1 MLRLDHPWLLVL
13 LPLPFLVRWLL
24 PPHAERKAAVR
35 GPFFAELVKLTGQRP
50 STGAVIL
57 QQNVGQ
63 RLLLPLAWLLVVLAL
78 TRPQWVGD
86 PIERIESAR
95 DLLLVVDLSV
105 SMDTRDFTGED
116 GDPVNRLTAVKEVLR
131 DFVAR
136 RETDRLGLVVFGQ
149 AAFLQVPFT
158 LDHPVFLELLDEL
171 QIGMA
176 GPRTMMGDAI
186 GLAIRAF
193 EASEADERLAIVLTD
208 GNDTGSRVPPLKAAE
223 LAARSGITLYTVGVG
238 DPAAAGEAPLDVET
252 LEAVAETT
260 GGRFFLA
267 DDRQDLEQIY
277 GEIDGA
283 EPLEYETLSYRPTY
297 ELYHWPVGGLLVLVI
312 GYHMVMVTLSMWAR
326 RRQEVVHD

>member
-1 MLRLDHPWLLVL
+1 MFRLDHPWLLLL
-13 LPLPFLVRWLL
+13 LPLPLLVRWLL

-50 STGAVIL
+50 STGAVVL
-57 QQNVGQ
+57 RQSVGQ

-105 SMDTRDFTGED
+105 SMSTEDFAAKDGERID
-116 GDPVNRLTAVKEVLR
+116 RLSAVKRVLR
-131 DFVAR
+131 DFVDR
-136 RETDRLGLVVFGQ
+136 RETDRLGLAVFGQ

-171 QIGMA
+171 EIGMA

-208 GNDTGSRVPPLKAAE
+208 GNDTGSKVPPLKAAE
-223 LAARSGITLYTVGVG
+223 LAAQSGITLYTVGVG

-252 LEAVAETT
+252 LGAVAETT

-267 DDRQDLEQIY
+267 DDRQDLERICR
-277 GEIDGA
+277 EIDEA
-283 EPLEYETLSYRPTY
+283 EPLEYETLSYRPTF
-297 ELYHWPVGGLLVLVI
+297 ELVHWPVGALLVLVI
-312 GYHMVMVTLSMWAR
+312 GYHMVMVALSVSAG
-326 RRQEVVHD
+326 RRQEVAR